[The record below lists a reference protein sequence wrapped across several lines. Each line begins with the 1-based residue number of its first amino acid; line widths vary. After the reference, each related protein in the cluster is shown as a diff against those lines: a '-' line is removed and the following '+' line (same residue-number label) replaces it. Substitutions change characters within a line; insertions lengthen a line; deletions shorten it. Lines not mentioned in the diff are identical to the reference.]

1 MSDYT
6 IYRVSDGEIVFSVK
20 CDESLLNIYL
30 SDGLAYLDGNFRS
43 SEFFVNNG
51 EAVEYSESVRVTKA
65 SRPLH
70 AAEWSNVSMSWVD
83 TRPLDDL
90 KAAKWGQIKAQRD
103 ASEFGLF
110 SWAGHTFDGDEA
122 AQRRINL
129 AVMGAQA
136 AMAAGDAGWSVD
148 WTLADNTSLALSAS
162 DMIGVANALGAN
174 IAQAHAA
181 ARAKRQQIE
190 QAATKEELDAI

>member
-6 IYRVSDGEIVFSVK
+6 IYRVSDGEIVFSVT
-20 CDESLLNIYL
+20 CDESLLHIYL

-43 SEFFVNNG
+43 SEFFVNNS

-90 KAAKWGQIKAQRD
+90 KAAKWAEVKAARD
-103 ASEFGLF
+103 QTEFGPF
-110 SWAGHTFDGDEA
+110 EWNGYVFDGDES
-122 AQRRINL
+122 AQRRL
-129 AVMGAQA
+129 TTAYA
-136 AMAAGDAGWSVD
+136 AAKEAIELNVPYSTFWK
-148 WTLADNTSLALSAS
+148 LADNSPITLSAHDKLRS
-162 DMIGVANALGAN
+162 AIVTGKQIGR
-174 IAQAHAA
+174 AHV
-181 ARAKRQQIE
+181 
-190 QAATKEELDAI
+190 